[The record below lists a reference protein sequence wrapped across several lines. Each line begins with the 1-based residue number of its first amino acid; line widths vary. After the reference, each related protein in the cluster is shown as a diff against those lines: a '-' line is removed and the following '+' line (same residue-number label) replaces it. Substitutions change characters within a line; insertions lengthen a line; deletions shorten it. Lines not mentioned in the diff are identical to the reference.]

1 MSHRHAATK
10 GFDFGLSVVFL
21 KSRYFD
27 HLCYPTNATLVCV
40 FSNIISAVALFF
52 SGTGISATV
61 TAIGVKVR
69 VVAELFPGQCF
80 YPFGGDI
87 FRGLQMRDQKKGFG
101 WTIFASQTPILLR
114 DAYA

>member
-1 MSHRHAATK
+1 L
-10 GFDFGLSVVFL
+10 LSDKRNAGVRFL
-21 KSRYFD
+21 EYYICGSS
-27 HLCYPTNATLVCV
+27 V
-40 FSNIISAVALFF
+40 F